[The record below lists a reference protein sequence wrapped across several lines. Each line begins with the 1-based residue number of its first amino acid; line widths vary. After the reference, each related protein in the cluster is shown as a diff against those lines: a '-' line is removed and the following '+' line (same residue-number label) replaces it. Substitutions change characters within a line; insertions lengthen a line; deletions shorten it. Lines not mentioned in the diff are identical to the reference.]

1 MNIWRH
7 SQQTSAGGTCRLT
20 RLPPLVL
27 SSVKRELVS
36 AHVRPAGR
44 PLEGHLLE
52 QTRPPPNG
60 AICQIQLLS
69 SKMTCCRFK
78 NGLLCAGVVTRA
90 RCDGALSRPVL
101 VTTVVIRRSAGGA
114 ELIAKVAALP
124 AEGTSPLQLP
134 QPDNN
139 VICPN
144 NPENV
149 FNLGALTACLRI
161 WEPRRRSETSSRRSA
176 RSPSGF
182 FSPPPEPGDHG
193 AAETVDERQSAGI
206 REEDKAESVKRE
218 AGL

>member
-20 RLPPLVL
+20 RLPPFGFIQ
-27 SSVKRELVS
+27 RE
-36 AHVRPAGR
+36 AGAGVRPCETCWTAPRR
-44 PLEGHLLE
+44 PPPG

-101 VTTVVIRRSAGGA
+101 VMTVVIRRSAGGA

-149 FNLGALTACLRI
+149 FNLGALTACLQI
-161 WEPRRRSETSSRRSA
+161 WEPRRRSETSSRHSA

-182 FSPPPEPGDHG
+182 FSPPPPRTGRPRSCGDC
-193 AAETVDERQSAGI
+193 
-206 REEDKAESVKRE
+206 
-218 AGL
+218 